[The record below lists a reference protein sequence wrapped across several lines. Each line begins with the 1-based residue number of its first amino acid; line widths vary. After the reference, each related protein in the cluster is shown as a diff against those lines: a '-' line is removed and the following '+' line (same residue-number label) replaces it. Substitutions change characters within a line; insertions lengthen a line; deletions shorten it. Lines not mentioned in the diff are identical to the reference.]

1 MEKYSKKVE
10 EFLIEFVLPKLG
22 YTEYNEE
29 NIGEIVDYI
38 FTEIEGP
45 LADALA
51 DEEILTKE
59 EKELF
64 EIASATVTEITTRSD
79 WDK

>member
-1 MEKYSKKVE
+1 MEKYSEKVE
-10 EFLIEFVLPKLG
+10 KFLIEFVLPKLG

-51 DEEILTKE
+51 DEEILKEE
-59 EKELF
+59 EKELL
-64 EIASATVTEITTRSD
+64 EIASAAVTEITTRSD